1 MAKIF
6 FSDIQSVTLNYHTPR
21 LMFISKKSKGGV
33 HLQSAFKLKLTEK
46 IKHSF
51 LSSCKGAR
59 KILLSVCFF
68 VKEGGGYQKPKTL
81 FFAFFPTLLAI
92 FDQLCSLFVH
102 FKPYLIQKNII
113 FSPFRN
119 FFPEK
124 LSRLSVKGGGRGFF
138 GKMIFC

>member
-1 MAKIF
+1 MTRFTNFGSRADLHRKPPSTMGHESLIQRRPSLSHPGGLKYF
-6 FSDIQSVTLNYHTPR
+6 FFTLNYHTPR

-68 VKEGGGYQKPKTL
+68 VKEGRGDTKNQK
-81 FFAFFPTLLAI
+81 
-92 FDQLCSLFVH
+92 LCFLPFSLH
-102 FKPYLIQKNII
+102 
-113 FSPFRN
+113 
-119 FFPEK
+119 
-124 LSRLSVKGGGRGFF
+124 
-138 GKMIFC
+138 C